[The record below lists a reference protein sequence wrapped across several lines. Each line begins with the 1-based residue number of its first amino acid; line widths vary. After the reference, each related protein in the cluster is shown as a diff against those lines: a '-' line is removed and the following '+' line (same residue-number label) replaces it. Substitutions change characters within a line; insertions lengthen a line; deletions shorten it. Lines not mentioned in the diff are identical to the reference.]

1 MVKRELSAELAEKLN
16 AFQDGVADEAE
27 RIVWELF
34 PQKVLDLQALVTTI
48 ATTPTH
54 PLHASQF
61 SRAAVVTTPSIPSS
75 STHAPAAGS
84 SKKRK
89 LENGAE
95 ANGEAHE
102 GKVKYLESVP
112 ENKQVTGEMEA
123 LRTEFEQL
131 VSLVDKV
138 KLWVNLKM
146 PKVEDGDNFGVEVQE
161 QVLAELHRA
170 QDSGLNLLDGL
181 KTYHLNR
188 AKICSKLIK
197 YPNLPDYAEALRR
210 HDEKAFFAI
219 RQNLVDLRS
228 IYCVLMDILHKNITK
243 IRAPKGNNREAL
255 Y

>member
-1 MVKRELSAELAEKLN
+1 MLS
-16 AFQDGVADEAE
+16 
-27 RIVWELF
+27 RR
-34 PQKVLDLQALVTTI
+34 DLQALVTTI
-48 ATTPTH
+48 ASTPTH

-61 SRAAVVTTPSIPSS
+61 SRASVIATASLPSS
-75 STHAPAAGS
+75 SHDPALPSG
-84 SKKRK
+84 KKRK

-95 ANGEAHE
+95 THGEVHE
-102 GKVKYLESVP
+102 GRVKYLERVP
-112 ENKQVTGEMEA
+112 ENEQVTREMEA
-123 LRTEFEQL
+123 IRSHFEEL
-131 VSLVDKV
+131 ISLVDKV

-161 QVLAELHRA
+161 QVLSELHRA
-170 QDSGLNLLDGL
+170 QEAGYNLLDGL
-181 KTYHLNR
+181 KTYHMNR

-219 RQNLVDLRS
+219 RQNL
-228 IYCVLMDILHKNITK
+228 

>member
-1 MVKRELSAELAEKLN
+1 MGKRELSADVAAKLR
-16 AFQDGVADEAE
+16 AFQEGIAEEAE
-27 RIVWELF
+27 RIVWETF
-34 PQKVLDLQALVTTI
+34 PQKVLDLQSLVTTI
-48 ATTPTH
+48 ATTPKH
-54 PLHASQF
+54 PLHASHF
-61 SRAAVVTTPSIPSS
+61 SRSAVVTTASLPSS
-75 STHAPAAGS
+75 STAPAH

-89 LENGAE
+89 LENGGE

-112 ENKQVTGEMEA
+112 ENELVTKEMEA
-123 LRTEFEQL
+123 IRTEFEEL
-131 VSLVDKV
+131 ITLVDKV
-138 KLWVNLKM
+138 KLWVNMMM

-170 QDSGLNLLDGL
+170 QDAGYNLIDGL
-181 KTYHLNR
+181 KNYHMNR

-228 IYCVLMDILHKNITK
+228 IYCVLMDILHKNIQK